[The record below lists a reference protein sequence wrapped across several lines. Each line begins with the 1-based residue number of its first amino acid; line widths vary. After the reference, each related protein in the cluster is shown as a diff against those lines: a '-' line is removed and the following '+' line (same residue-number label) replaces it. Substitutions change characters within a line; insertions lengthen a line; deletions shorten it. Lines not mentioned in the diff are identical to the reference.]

1 MLGRAAGWLEEG
13 LVAWLPALPLLILV
27 GALLVAPTVAMVIE
41 SLRGQTGTWTLDFWR
56 DTFQSRGSR
65 LAIVTSL
72 KLGVICASL
81 SLLVGGPLAWTISR
95 MVAAKRSL
103 WLALLN
109 VAANFGGIGLAFG
122 YIAALGTYGMVTLTL
137 AKLGLAVNPP
147 EPGSITGLAIAY
159 EYTNIPLFVLLTLP
173 AMAIVR
179 KDWFEAAAVSAASG
193 WQFWRHV
200 GLPVLAP
207 FLAAGWLLIFTW
219 SIGIYG
225 IAYAMGSGAS
235 QVGKLRL
242 ITLQI
247 GLTLNTGAG
256 KEERAAVLAVVLLI
270 IAVVSLA
277 IYRLMLRWAVRWFV

>member
-27 GALLVAPTVAMVIE
+27 GALLIAPTVAMVIE